1 MRISDWSSD
10 VCSSDLRA
18 GCSQRIDVRPQRP
31 SLCRLDRARCQAQ
44 QRILQGAVLAHVY
57 RPDGGLISLKMRTLR
72 HAAPAA
78 SFGGKV
84 GGSDPRPLAS
94 SMTGTRSLATDRKTT
109 RLNSR
114 P

>member
-78 SFGGKV
+78 SFGGQVDRQSVVEGKSV
-84 GGSDPRPLAS
+84 SVRVDLGGRLI
-94 SMTGTRSLATDRKTT
+94 LKKKNTT
-109 RLNSR
+109 I
-114 P
+114 